1 MDMDRKSY
9 VYHLLWMGNNVN
21 GKELAEHYYRPD
33 SEGTRQAN
41 YNYAWYNNPYFA
53 ANELTQKHDRN
64 TMNGQL
70 KLNWDV
76 IPGLSLQGRAAG
88 RLESTFEDMSVPKS
102 YMNYGDS
109 RNGDYK
115 RGILISWTSM
125 RIFLLLTHVLS
136 AGILR

>member
-1 MDMDRKSY
+1 
-9 VYHLLWMGNNVN
+9 
-21 GKELAEHYYRPD
+21 
-33 SEGTRQAN
+33 
-41 YNYAWYNNPYFA
+41 
-53 ANELTQKHDRN
+53 
-64 TMNGQL
+64 MNGQL

>member
-1 MDMDRKSY
+1 MERSWPSIII
-9 VYHLLWMGNNVN
+9 V
-21 GKELAEHYYRPD
+21 R
-33 SEGTRQAN
+33 TRQAN

-115 RGILISWTSM
+115 MWNTDQLDINADFLATYTRAFSRNFTLTSM
-125 RIFLLLTHVLS
+125 PVLHCITVRFGS
-136 AGILR
+136 KASLQTD